1 MQWPGCSGFG
11 TKQVGADVVV
21 RVGLGDGVVCD
32 GDGNVGRVGV
42 GVPSGSVDD
51 GDGVRGVEGGSV
63 EGDGAGAPAVGV
75 DAPDAL
81 PPAPEG
87 EAGDVAR
94 PAATLLSAPL
104 PEPGTASPAAPDVGA
119 ETPLTGADVL
129 AEPAATSDGPW
140 PALPS
145 RPTASSEALTRPG

>member
-1 MQWPGCSGFG
+1 MALGRMQWPGCSGFG

-32 GDGNVGRVGV
+32 GVGV
-42 GVPSGSVDD
+42 GVRSV
-51 GDGVRGVEGGSV
+51 GVSVGVRGVEVGSV
-63 EGDGAGAPAVGV
+63 EVDGAGAPAVGV
-75 DAPDAL
+75 DAPDAPPL

-104 PEPGTASPAAPDVGA
+104 PEPGTASPAVPDVGP

-145 RPTASSEALTRPG
+145 RPTESSEALTRPG